1 MNSDDI
7 LDMVGDA
14 KGTYV
19 WDAQQIRNG
28 SISVAKNRHSRHRIY
43 VFAAMIA
50 MVFLLVG
57 CTVAYA
63 YTSGLLAHFFTKQ
76 SDGPLSAD
84 QFTYLEENE
93 QIIGES
99 QTQDRWTVQ
108 LKSVIND
115 GRTAYII
122 LGITSPRDIDLESP
136 GTTNYYLT
144 DEFAD
149 LISNNSQIEILSEES
164 GWELDDDGLPNTLD
178 YIIRFEPV
186 TEDGAPDPYAPDV
199 EWNIRIENIV
209 SQSMDTEYYQQLLNG
224 KYQGQDDIELTDEEI
239 DRIYQEKVI
248 AEGVWN
254 FKFTFEGSNNG
265 LDLVSVPITVK
276 GYATRN
282 GNKEYKDVVITD
294 FSLYTFSAEICHEAD
309 ALVRFT
315 NPAKEEVTVVMHD
328 GTEIE
333 LHNHHNTRDKTV
345 LESDIPIVLSEVDHI
360 RMPDGTI
367 LTLS

>member
-1 MNSDDI
+1 MNSNDI

-14 KGTYV
+14 KSAYV
-19 WDAQQIRNG
+19 WDAQQIRNE
-28 SISVAKNRHSRHRIY
+28 SISVTRNRFSRQR
-43 VFAAMIA
+43 VCVLAAVIA
-50 MVFLLVG
+50 TMLLLVG

-63 YTSGLLAHFFTKQ
+63 YTSGLLAQFFTKQ
-76 SDGPLSAD
+76 SDGPLSSD

-99 QTQDRWTVQ
+99 QTQDGWTVQ

-122 LGITSPRDIDLESP
+122 LGITSPRDMDLESP

-149 LISNNSQIEILSEES
+149 LVSNNSQIEILSEES

-178 YIIRFEPV
+178 YVIRFEPMA
-186 TEDGAPDPYAPDV
+186 EDGASDPYAPDV
-199 EWNIRIENIV
+199 EWNICIENIV
-209 SQSMDTEYYQQLLNG
+209 SQSMDTEYYQQLLYG
-224 KYQGQDDIELTDEEI
+224 KYRGQDDIKLTDEEI

-254 FKFTFEGSNNG
+254 FRFTFEGSNNG

-309 ALVRFT
+309 ALVRFA
-315 NPAKEEVTVVMHD
+315 NSANEDAIVVMHD
-328 GTEIE
+328 GTQIE
-333 LHNHHNTRDKTV
+333 LHHRRSTRDKTV
-345 LESDIPIVLSEVDHI
+345 LESDIPIVLSEVDYI

-367 LTLS
+367 LTLP